1 MVTSRAGASRAVI
14 GPDIHGETLFSE
26 AQYIANAAEV
36 GSVGRGMASSG
47 LTASGGY
54 TELTAGLTYRTA
66 VSIYNSGAQLLFV
79 GPSGN
84 GVAHMYP
91 IPTGNQISFS
101 VTSGVKIYGLTEGSN
116 TNVRVVEIG

>member
-1 MVTSRAGASRAVI
+1 MARDRVAASRSVI
-14 GPDIHGETLFSE
+14 TPDIHGEPLFAES
-26 AQYIANAAEV
+26 QYVANANEV
-36 GSVGRGMASSG
+36 GSVGRGIASSG
-47 LTASGGY
+47 LTVGGSY
-54 TELTAGLTYRTA
+54 VELTAGLSYRTA

-91 IPTGNQISFS
+91 VTTGNQISFS
-101 VTSGVKIYGLTEGSN
+101 VTSGVRVYGLTEGSN